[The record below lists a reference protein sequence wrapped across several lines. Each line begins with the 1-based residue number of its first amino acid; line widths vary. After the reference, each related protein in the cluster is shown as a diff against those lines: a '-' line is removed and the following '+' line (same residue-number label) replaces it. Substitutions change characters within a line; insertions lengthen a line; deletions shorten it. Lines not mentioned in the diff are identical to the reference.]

1 MDKLTKV
8 NLLYDFYG
16 QLLTERQ
23 KKFIE
28 LYYCHDLSLG
38 EISEQFGVSRQSVYD
53 TLRRSEQTLNKMEE
67 KLGMVSKSLTQREYL
82 ERALLYLDRGEHS
95 DIKNV
100 KQILHDLIKSE
111 EDN

>member
-1 MDKLTKV
+1 MEKLTEV

-38 EISEQFGVSRQSVYD
+38 EISEQFGVTRQSVYD
-53 TLRRSEQTLNKMEE
+53 TLKRSEQSLYRFEE
-67 KLGMVSKSLTQREYL
+67 KLGLVSKSLTQRDQL
-82 ERALLYLDRGEHS
+82 ARAIDCLDRGSEGDMRS
-95 DIKNV
+95 V
-100 KQILHDLIKSE
+100 RQILSQLIQAE
-111 EDN
+111 EI

>member
-1 MDKLTKV
+1 MEKLTRI

-38 EISEQFGVSRQSVYD
+38 EISEQYGVSRQSVYD
-53 TLRRSEQTLNKMEE
+53 ILKRSEQTLYKFEE
-67 KLGMVSKSLTQREYL
+67 KLGLVDKSLAQRDYL
-82 ERALLYLDRGEHS
+82 ARALAYLNRGSEA
-95 DIKNV
+95 DIRNV
-100 KQILHDLIKSE
+100 KQILSQLIQAE
-111 EDN
+111 EN

>member
-1 MDKLTKV
+1 MEKLAQI

-23 KKFIE
+23 RKFIE

-53 TLRRSEQTLNKMEE
+53 TLKRSEQVLYRYEE
-67 KLGMVSKSLTQREYL
+67 KLRMVDKSLAQRDWLSRAMECLNRGGEADIGQARLILTQ
-82 ERALLYLDRGEHS
+82 
-95 DIKNV
+95 
-100 KQILHDLIKSE
+100 LIQAE
-111 EDN
+111 ED